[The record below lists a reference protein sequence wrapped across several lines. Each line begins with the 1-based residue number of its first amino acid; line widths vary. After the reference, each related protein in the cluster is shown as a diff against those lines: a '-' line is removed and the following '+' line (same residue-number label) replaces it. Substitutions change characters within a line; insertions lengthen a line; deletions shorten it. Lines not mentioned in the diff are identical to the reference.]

1 MSVDL
6 ASGATPAAGAGA
18 AVTCGEVAGELAGDI
33 PVRSVA
39 GLAFGEP
46 QHADIFDPR
55 PPQSFGWAGS
65 SSSQGARNE
74 VVGT

>member
-1 MSVDL
+1 MGV
-6 ASGATPAAGAGA
+6 GQYNHRGPGTRHPAGAGA

-65 SSSQGARNE
+65 SSSQRE
-74 VVGT
+74 MKS